1 MKNPIQLG
9 LLLLTVTALTI
20 LGYNVYLR
28 ETTPPALSYSEFL
41 TELRADNIATIHLQ
55 GGAIIGE
62 DRAGRPFGTFAPD
75 VPALLPLLEE
85 KKVLIG
91 AEAAP
96 TGSSVEVFK
105 TLLPLLLII
114 GGWLIFSKKSSTD
127 AFGQRSGRSS
137 RFTPVE
143 SERVTFRDV
152 AGIAEVTE
160 ELQEVVE
167 FLKKPGKYS
176 RLGGRIPKG
185 VLLQGAPGTG
195 KTLLAKAIAGEASVA
210 FFSMGGSDF
219 VEIFAGVGA
228 SRVRELFLEAK
239 KSVPCLIFIDE
250 IDAIGGRR
258 SGSNSSGSSDER
270 DQTLNALLVEM
281 DGFGTKDTV
290 IMIAATNRPDILDP
304 ALLRPGRFDRQ
315 ITISLPDIKGRIKIL
330 EVHARKIIA
339 SAEID
344 LEKIARS
351 IPGFSGAE
359 IANLINEAALMA
371 ARRGKEA
378 VEMDDFEEAKDKIIM
393 GLARKSVVVNEK
405 DRRITAYHEAGHAIV
420 GLLLEETDPL
430 HKITIIPR
438 GRAMGLTQQLPL
450 DERYTYSRQYLEN
463 RITTLLGGRTA
474 ETLVFN
480 RLTTGASN
488 DIVAATEI
496 ATRLVC
502 EWGMSEALGPI
513 AYRQS
518 VDGFLGSSAQIQ
530 PHSEMI
536 AQRIDVE
543 IKQVIDS
550 CGDQAV
556 EILKKH
562 NKFLHKF
569 AEALL
574 INETMDAEEVDI
586 VYRSYLKERQLEQLL
601 TENRGND
608 DTCNQ
613 ANKSTIYEQ
622 TEVVP

>member
-1 MKNPIQLG
+1 MRNSVQLG
-9 LLLLTVTALTI
+9 LLLLTITALSVF
-20 LGYNVYLR
+20 GYNIYLR
-28 ETTPPALSYSEFL
+28 ETTPPSRSYTEFL
-41 TELRADNIATIHLQ
+41 AELREGTIAKVHMQ
-55 GGAIIGE
+55 GGALTGE
-62 DRAGRPFGTFAPD
+62 DQAGRPFATFVPD
-75 VPALLPLLEE
+75 VAALLPLLEE
-85 KKVLIG
+85 KQVQITAE
-91 AEAAP
+91 AEAA
-96 TGSSVEVFK
+96 TGAVDFFK
-105 TLLPLLLII
+105 ALLPLILLF
-114 GGWLIFSKKSSTD
+114 GGWLIFSKKQLGGAAHS
-127 AFGQRSGRSS
+127 GSGRSS
-137 RFTPVE
+137 RFTPIE
-143 SERVTFRDV
+143 SDRVTFKDV
-152 AGIAEVTE
+152 AGISEATE

-167 FLKKPGKYS
+167 FLKNPTKYS

-228 SRVRELFLEAK
+228 SRVRELFTEAK
-239 KSVPCLIFIDE
+239 KSAPCIIFIDE

-258 SGSNSSGSSDER
+258 SGGSSTGSSDER
-270 DQTLNALLVEM
+270 EQTLNALLVEM
-281 DGFGTKDTV
+281 DGFSSGETV

-330 EVHARKIIA
+330 EVHAQKIIA
-339 SAEID
+339 STEID

-359 IANLINEAALMA
+359 IANLVNEAALMA
-371 ARRGKEA
+371 ARRNKAA

-393 GLARKSVVVNEK
+393 GLARKSIVVSEK

-420 GLLLEETDPL
+420 GLLLDETDPL

-450 DERYTYSRQYLEN
+450 DERYTYSREYLQN
-463 RITTLLGGRTA
+463 RITTLMGGRTA

-502 EWGMSEALGPI
+502 EWGMSAALGPI
-513 AYRQS
+513 AYRQN
-518 VDGFLGSSAQIQ
+518 VDGFLGETHQIK

-536 AQRIDVE
+536 ARKIDGE
-543 IKQVIDS
+543 IKRLIETCS
-550 CGDQAV
+550 GEAQA
-556 EILKKH
+556 ILKKH

-569 AEALL
+569 AEVLL

-586 VYRSYLKERQLEQLL
+586 VYRSYLKERELERIL

-608 DTCNQ
+608 DTCTQLSKNGIQ
-613 ANKSTIYEQ
+613 EQ
-622 TEVVP
+622 MEVVP

>member
-1 MKNPIQLG
+1 MKNSVQLG
-9 LLLLTVTALTI
+9 LVLLMITALAVF
-20 LGYNVYLR
+20 GYNVYLR
-28 ETTPPALSYSEFL
+28 ETTPPSRSYTDFL
-41 TELRADNIATIHLQ
+41 ADLREGEIAKVHLQ
-55 GGAIIGE
+55 GGALTGE
-62 DRAGRPFGTFAPD
+62 DHAGRLFGTFVPD
-75 VPALLPLLEE
+75 VAGLLPLLVE
-85 KKVLIG
+85 KKVQITG
-91 AEAAP
+91 EAVAA
-96 TGSSVEVFK
+96 TGPVDFFK
-105 TLLPLLLII
+105 ASLPLILFF
-114 GGWLIFSKKSSTD
+114 GGWLIFGRKQWGGASGRST
-127 AFGQRSGRSS
+127 GRSS

-143 SERVTFRDV
+143 SERVTFKDV

-167 FLKKPGKYS
+167 FLKTPAKYS

-228 SRVRELFLEAK
+228 SRVRDLFMEAK
-239 KSVPCLIFIDE
+239 KSAPCLIFIDE
-250 IDAIGGRR
+250 IDAIGGKR
-258 SGSNSSGSSDER
+258 SGGNTSGSSDER
-270 DQTLNALLVEM
+270 EQTLNALLVEM
-281 DGFGTKDTV
+281 DGFSSGETV

-315 ITISLPDIKGRIKIL
+315 ITISLPDVKGRIKIL
-330 EVHARKIIA
+330 EVHARKIVA

-359 IANLINEAALMA
+359 IANLVNEAALMA
-371 ARRGKEA
+371 ARKNKES
-378 VEMDDFEEAKDKIIM
+378 VEMEDFEEAKDKIVM
-393 GLARKSVVVNEK
+393 GLARKNFVVNEK
-405 DRRITAYHEAGHAIV
+405 DRRVTAYQEAGHAIV

-450 DERYTYSRQYLEN
+450 DDRYTYSREYLQN
-463 RITTLLGGRTA
+463 RITTLMGGRTA
-474 ETLVFN
+474 EALVFN

-488 DIVAATEI
+488 DIIVATEI
-496 ATRLVC
+496 ATRIVC
-502 EWGMSEALGPI
+502 EWGMSAALGPI
-513 AYRQS
+513 AYRQG
-518 VDGFLGSSAQIQ
+518 VDSFLGDSYQVT

-536 AQRIDVE
+536 ARKIDTE
-543 IKQVIDS
+543 IKQVILTCSDE
-550 CGDQAV
+550 AHA
-556 EILKKH
+556 ILKKH

-586 VYRSYLKERQLEQLL
+586 VYRRYLKEREFERTL

-608 DTCNQ
+608 EIRT
-613 ANKSTIYEQ
+613 
-622 TEVVP
+622 